1 MARIPDY
8 SEVFRKMDELREQQI
23 RVMQYQDDRLGVAP
37 PGAGASPTEQMARL
51 VEGANAVTGQIVDI
65 QENVYVTLSTET
77 G

>member
-8 SEVFRKMDELREQQI
+8 SEVFRKMDKLREQQI
-23 RVMQYQDDRLGVAP
+23 RVMQYQDDRLGVAQ

-65 QENVYVTLSTET
+65 QENVYVTFPAET